1 MGDDSN
7 IKLLSDIG
15 KYEIIN
21 INDGEKYDYLQNNDL
36 VVDDEGNIK
45 FLVVNLS
52 SGKLS
57 FFGNSREFLEIPWE
71 CVKKVG
77 THTIILDAEESEIK
91 KASL

>member
-1 MGDDSN
+1 MSDN

-52 SGKLS
+52 NGKLNL
-57 FFGNSREFLEIPWE
+57 FGSSREFLEIPWE

-77 THTIILDAEESEIK
+77 THTIILDAEESKIK

>member
-1 MGDDSN
+1 MGKDDN

-36 VVDDEGNIK
+36 VVDDQGNIK
-45 FLVVNLS
+45 FLIVNLS
-52 SGKLS
+52 CGKLNL
-57 FFGNSREFLEIPWE
+57 FGTSREFLEIPWE

-77 THTIILDAEESEIK
+77 THTIILDAEENKIK

>member
-1 MGDDSN
+1 MGKDDN

-36 VVDDEGNIK
+36 VVDDQGNIK
-45 FLVVNLS
+45 FLIVNLS
-52 SGKLS
+52 SGKLNL
-57 FFGNSREFLEIPWE
+57 FGTSREFLEIPWE

-77 THTIILDAEESEIK
+77 THTIILDAEENKIK
-91 KASL
+91 KSSL